1 MTVEF
6 YIMAKIAVT
15 DGMAENAVLMLR
27 KAGHEVFI
35 LNSPMELVDG
45 FDAVVIRSATK
56 MTADV
61 ISSTPSLR
69 LIGRAG
75 VGVDNIDL
83 EAATSAGIFVC
94 NTPGSS
100 TQSVVELTI
109 GHLLASA
116 RHIPT
121 ADRDLRN
128 GEWTKKKL
136 IGTELSGKNI
146 GFIGFGRIAQGVG
159 KIAKS
164 LGMILHAYDPYL
176 PIEIAIEEQCNLHE
190 NVEDVFRNCTH
201 IAVHCNLT
209 KETHHLVNSHTLSL
223 MPNIGADGIECGNHL
238 VSCARGGIVN
248 EDDVLEA
255 LEIGILKSC
264 ALDVFENEPE
274 TTHGLLNH
282 PNFHGTPHIG
292 AATFEAQSRIGLEMA
307 NLIIDFF
314 NDITPKSVVNKSVI
328 KSG

>member
-1 MTVEF
+1 
-6 YIMAKIAVT
+6 MAKIAVT
-15 DGMAENAVLMLR
+15 DGMAKDAVLMLTE
-27 KAGHEVFI
+27 AGHEVSL
-35 LNSPMELVDG
+35 LNSQEQLVDG

-56 MTADV
+56 MTAEAIADL
-61 ISSTPSLR
+61 PSLR

-83 EAATSAGIFVC
+83 DAATSAGILVC

-109 GHLLASA
+109 RHLLSSA

-128 GEWTKKKL
+128 GEWTKKTLK
-136 IGTELSGKNI
+136 GTELSGKNI

-164 LGMILHAYDPYL
+164 LGMNLHAYDPYL
-176 PIEIAIEEQCNLHE
+176 PSEIAIEQHCQLHE

-209 KETHHLVNSHTLSL
+209 EETHHLVNSHSLSL
-223 MPNIGADGIECGNHL
+223 MPNVGADGIECGNHL

-248 EDDVLEA
+248 EDDALEA
-255 LEIGILKSC
+255 LENGTLRSC

-274 TTHGLLNH
+274 TTHRLLKH

-292 AATFEAQSRIGLEMA
+292 AATYEAQARIGVEMA

-314 NDITPKSVVNKSVI
+314 NSVTPKSVVNKSLI
-328 KSG
+328 D